1 MVWLR
6 HFQKIRRS
14 KLPPPAFGCLKEE
27 WKQKYLLVFYIFSFL
42 NLKCSAFAGCPP
54 TCVVVVEF
62 FFFLVSL
69 FLFIRLF
76 LRRGVESS
84 RGGLRLNL
92 IWCPVV
98 SSGYRWTVDCKL
110 VRLASSCGSVKH
122 RRWPRTFGTW
132 PSASISSTWTVGI
145 PRRDSSRLEISTT
158 LPWICPSQALAYRSR
173 RLVPTRNL
181 ISVTLVVR

>member
-1 MVWLR
+1 MKTKISSCFYLKKKKNFFIIYLYFLVSEFEMFGFCGLPTNLR
-6 HFQKIRRS
+6 CCCWI
-14 KLPPPAFGCLKEE
+14 
-27 WKQKYLLVFYIFSFL
+27 
-42 NLKCSAFAGCPP
+42 
-54 TCVVVVEF
+54 F
-62 FFFLVSL
+62 FFFLVS
-69 FLFIRLF
+69 LFIRLF

-98 SSGYRWTVDCKL
+98 SAGYRWTVDCKL